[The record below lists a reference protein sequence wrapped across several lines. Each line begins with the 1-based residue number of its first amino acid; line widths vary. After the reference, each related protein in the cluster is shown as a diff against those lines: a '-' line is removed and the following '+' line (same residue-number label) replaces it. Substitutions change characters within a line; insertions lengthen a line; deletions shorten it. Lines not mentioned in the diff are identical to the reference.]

1 LSLSVICSILGWL
14 IKNIDVFNKFK
25 DEQGNFGVKLIKNI
39 EGILSLYEA
48 THIMVHGEDIL
59 EEALAFTTTHLES
72 ISKQLS
78 HPHALQA
85 KHCLRQTLH
94 KNIPR
99 LEARSYISRYEQD
112 PSHNDNLLIL
122 AKLDFNNLQNLHQKE
137 FGNFSK

>member
-1 LSLSVICSILGWL
+1 MICSILWL
-14 IKNIDVFNKFK
+14 VDKNIDVFNKFK
-25 DEQGNFGVKLIKNI
+25 DEQGNFSVKLIKNI

-78 HPHALQA
+78 HPHALRA
-85 KHCLRQTLH
+85 KHCLTQTLH